1 MTAAVV
7 PGGLPL
13 RLRTGAFTRA
23 AASGEPC
30 ASTDPACQ
38 RATIIERAG
47 LRRATPSTFASAWAW
62 GLLRVAMHVPHQ
74 WGKARAHT
82 TRQGSIVN
90 AECGAAMIV
99 RSEGGGWVGGGGT
112 PIDVAGRAYTEA
124 AEVAVS
130 LQHRRLHLSAQCPHV
145 VCVPKWHGSGS
156 AGKSS
161 SELMEAAAS
170 HLSGSGSGSGA
181 RPALSAHSFMA
192 VYSQPIGDH
201 RIRWFVRVIKGTS
214 SRSWW
219 QNSSRRNSFGSL
231 RRSLCNNGPS
241 GPSLWRVIS

>member
-1 MTAAVV
+1 V
-7 PGGLPL
+7 
-13 RLRTGAFTRA
+13 GALTC
-23 AASGEPC
+23 S
-30 ASTDPACQ
+30 D
-38 RATIIERAG
+38 
-47 LRRATPSTFASAWAW
+47 
-62 GLLRVAMHVPHQ
+62 
-74 WGKARAHT
+74 ARAPSMGKGARTHNPSRLN
-82 TRQGSIVN
+82 RQCRMRCSN
-90 AECGAAMIV
+90 DCAQ
-99 RSEGGGWVGGGGT
+99 RGGWVGGGGT